1 MILRDKVNHIV
12 AETVRPI
19 LRSHGGDIE
28 VVAVEDKNVKVRLLG
43 ACSSC
48 PSMQN
53 TMEEIVEST
62 LRQELGDK
70 IDRIILWNIV
80 SDELIDIAR
89 NILRK

>member
-1 MILRDKVNHIV
+1 MLRDKVNHIV

-28 VVAVEDKNVKVRLLG
+28 VVA
-43 ACSSC
+43 
-48 PSMQN
+48 SMQN

-70 IDRIILWNIV
+70 IDRIILWNTV